1 MVICKIDIC
10 DFVLYIKKDFKIVE
24 VFFDVD
30 YWDKLKKKFYEFYID
45 NMIFLLFFW
54 VWRMY

>member
-45 NMIFLLFFW
+45 NMIFLLFF
-54 VWRMY
+54 